1 MGKKMQAQ
9 ADQKQIKMAFIIS
22 LASGVLILLQG
33 SLHIIRKQWALEL
46 GIGEIRRRSLGGVDF
61 AVIGAICVVLG
72 VTVILGAFLLRKP
85 TRLRE
90 GGITVLAFSVLS
102 ILGGGGF
109 LAGLIL
115 GVIGATIALS
125 HYPLK
130 TPEPKH
136 E

>member
-1 MGKKMQAQ
+1 VEKTQAQ
-9 ADQKQIKMAFIIS
+9 ADQKQIKMAFVIS
-22 LASGVLILLQG
+22 VASGLLILLQG
-33 SLHIIRKQWALEL
+33 SLHIIRRQWGLEL
-46 GIGEIRRRSLGGVDF
+46 GIGELRRHSLGGTDYKI
-61 AVIGAICVVLG
+61 IGIISIVLG
-72 VTVILGAFLLRKP
+72 VMVIVGALLLRKP

-102 ILGGGGF
+102 VLGGGGF

-115 GVIGATIALS
+115 GVIGAAIALS

-130 TPEPKH
+130 PLEAKN

>member
-1 MGKKMQAQ
+1 MGEEMQAQ
-9 ADQKQIKMAFIIS
+9 ADQKQIKMAFVMS
-22 LASGVLILLQG
+22 VASGVLILLQG
-33 SLHIIRKQWALEL
+33 SLHIIRRQWALEL
-46 GIGEIRRRSLGGVDF
+46 GVGELRRHSLGGTDYKI
-61 AVIGAICVVLG
+61 IGAISIVLG
-72 VTVILGAFLLRKP
+72 VMVILGAILLRKP

-102 ILGGGGF
+102 VLGGGGF

-115 GVIGATIALS
+115 GVVGAAMALS

-130 TPEPKH
+130 PPEPKQ

>member
-1 MGKKMQAQ
+1 MGEKMLVQ
-9 ADQKQIKMAFIIS
+9 ADQKQTKMAFVIS
-22 LASGVLILLQG
+22 IASGVLILLQG
-33 SLHIIRKQWALEL
+33 SLHIIRRQWGLEL
-46 GIGEIRRRSLGGVDF
+46 GLGELRRRSLAGVDF
-61 AVIGAICVVLG
+61 AIIGAICVVLG
-72 VTVILGAFLLRKP
+72 VMVILGALLIRKP

-109 LAGLIL
+109 LAGVIL
-115 GVIGATIALS
+115 GVIGAAIALS

-130 TPEPKH
+130 PPESKH

>member
-1 MGKKMQAQ
+1 MLKTLAL

-22 LASGVLILLQG
+22 VASGVLIMLQG
-33 SLHIIRKQWALEL
+33 TLHIIRRQWALEL
-46 GIGEIRRRSLGGVDF
+46 GLGELRRRSLGGIDY
-61 AVIGAICVVLG
+61 AVIGAIIVLLG
-72 VTVILGAFLLRKP
+72 VMVIFGALLIRKP

-109 LAGLIL
+109 LAGVIL
-115 GVIGATIALS
+115 GVIGAAIALS

-130 TPEPKH
+130 PPEPKH

>member
-1 MGKKMQAQ
+1 MQVQ
-9 ADQKQIKMAFIIS
+9 ADPKQIKMAFIIS
-22 LASGVLILLQG
+22 IASGVLILLQG
-33 SLHIIRKQWALEL
+33 SLHIIRRQWGLEL
-46 GIGEIRRRSLGGVDF
+46 GIGELRRHSLGSVDF

-72 VTVILGAFLLRKP
+72 VIVILGALLLRKP

-90 GGITVLAFSVLS
+90 GGITVLAFSILS

-115 GVIGATIALS
+115 GVIGAAIALS

-130 TPEPKH
+130 PPEPKH

>member
-1 MGKKMQAQ
+1 MQIQ
-9 ADQKQIKMAFIIS
+9 ADQKQTKMAFVIS
-22 LASGVLILLQG
+22 IASGVLILLQG
-33 SLHIIRKQWALEL
+33 SLHIIRRQWGLEL
-46 GIGEIRRRSLGGVDF
+46 GIGEFRRRSLGSVDF
-61 AVIGAICVVLG
+61 AIIGAICVVLG
-72 VTVILGAFLLRKP
+72 VIVILGALLNRKP

-109 LAGLIL
+109 LAGVIL
-115 GVIGATIALS
+115 GVIGAAIALS

-130 TPEPKH
+130 PPESKH